1 MTFAKFMLAFSLF
14 FSFAF
19 NEKIAAPPLPIYELE
34 ITAIEDS
41 EKQTMLEAVNRL
53 RAKGCQC
60 GGRYMPPVGPVRW
73 NAQLEKAALAHASD
87 MYRNRFFAHKGSN
100 GSGIGERA
108 NKAGY
113 RWRAVGENIADG
125 YSSFQTTLLA
135 WKASPG
141 HCRNLMNSGF
151 DEMGVAK
158 LDELWV
164 QDFGASAGK
173 YERVLRSRK

>member
-1 MTFAKFMLAFSLF
+1 MTFAKFMLAFSMF

-19 NEKIAAPPLPIYELE
+19 YEKTAAPPLPFAVLE
-34 ITAIEDS
+34 TAIEDS

-53 RAKGCQC
+53 RAEGCQC

-73 NAQLEKAALAHASD
+73 NAKLEKAALAHASD
-87 MYRNRFFAHKGSN
+87 MERNDFFAHKGSN
-100 GSGIGERA
+100 GSGIGDRA

-125 YSSFQTTLLA
+125 YSSFEATLLA

-173 YERVLRSRK
+173 YERIGR